1 MSENKSILVTVLM
14 GSANDHDILVS
25 CRKALDSFGIAHE
38 AKVLSAHR
46 TPDELVQY
54 LGTIEERGCKII
66 IAAAGMAAHLGGVVA
81 AHSRLPV
88 LGVPI
93 AAGSL
98 GGMDALLAISQMPG
112 GVPVATMG
120 IGKAG
125 GKNAAYQCARM
136 LAPFDADIKTRMEA
150 VLAADKEK
158 VMKATLPTEY

>member
-1 MSENKSILVTVLM
+1 
-14 GSANDHDILVS
+14 
-25 CRKALDSFGIAHE
+25 
-38 AKVLSAHR
+38 
-46 TPDELVQY
+46 
-54 LGTIEERGCKII
+54 
-66 IAAAGMAAHLGGVVA
+66 
-81 AHSRLPV
+81 
-88 LGVPI
+88 VPI

-125 GKNAAYQCARM
+125 AKNAAYHCARM

-158 VMKATLPTEY
+158 VMKASLPTEY

>member
-1 MSENKSILVTVLM
+1 MSENNSILVTVLM
-14 GSANDHDILVS
+14 GSANDHDTLVS
-25 CRKALDSFGIAHE
+25 CRKALDRFGIAHE

-46 TPDELVQY
+46 TPDELVEY

-125 GKNAAYQCARM
+125 AKNAAYHCARM

-158 VMKATLPTEY
+158 VMKASLPTEY

>member
-1 MSENKSILVTVLM
+1 MSDNNQILVTVLM
-14 GSANDHDILVS
+14 GSANDHDVLVG
-25 CRKALDSFGIAHE
+25 CRKALDRFGIAHE

-46 TPDELVQY
+46 TPDELVEY
-54 LGTIEERGCKII
+54 LGTVEKRGCKII

-88 LGVPI
+88 LGIPI
-93 AAGSL
+93 PAGTL

-136 LAPFDADIKTRMEA
+136 LAPFMPEVKERMDA
-150 VLAADKEK
+150 VLAEDKEQ
-158 VMKATLPTEY
+158 VLKATLPTEY